1 MPLPNRTVS
10 TEKLLDILDDF
21 PETQVALQQ
30 GLRFLVKTAQC
41 QGGVIFILNKKPE
54 VGIVWLSE
62 TVPPEWEAGIQD
74 DDSPLIQAALE
85 MSGTGNPIVA
95 QPAFG
100 LIGGL
105 PLVVHHEILGGLL
118 LYDPAANPLVLDEL
132 KPLMRIL
139 ALVIARN
146 PSSFANRD
154 SVNFAFCELVES
166 TQNIYLGLQEIQQ
179 RVCAGI
185 QRLVDPDALNLYY
198 YYPEKNNLAEKI
210 EHNLDSG
217 RTEQSFINLAP
228 SLLEKTIVEKK
239 ILSFFDLDTSMLY
252 NPEIDGSLEIEPSMA
267 LFMPM
272 IANGDAIGAVG
283 MLFKHPP
290 VISPYQQAMLNTI
303 VTALGFAIINTRHIQ
318 QLRIVNADV
327 EANRWEIMRSR
338 NILRALFDS
347 LPSSIYIIDQ
357 TSRIVAA
364 NVSRAKRVGTHPMQL
379 VGKKCYE
386 ALYNRNETCPGCL
399 VNETL
404 FAGSNTI
411 RHSRVWLDE
420 QPSDW
425 EISTF
430 VVLNDQN
437 QPGQAIIIEQD
448 VTEKRRLETNLI
460 QSEKLAAVGQLAAG
474 VVHEINNPL
483 AAIIA
488 NAQILAQDLAGDED
502 KLESVKLIE
511 LAGMRASQVVKNLLG
526 FARKEQYD
534 FEPVDLNTTIEKA
547 IQLLQHKLIA
557 QSVPLKQDLSDD
569 LPTIMASRD
578 HLEGVWVNLMM
589 NALDAMREQD
599 GRLSISSRY
608 VNNEFRVTVTDN
620 GMGIP
625 PERISHIFEP
635 FYTTKGF
642 NQGTGLGL
650 SICHRVIKNHGGY
663 ITVDSQIGEGTKF
676 TVVLPRN
683 TNRSSQTKSQG
694 S

>member
-1 MPLPNRTVS
+1 MPPTDRNSS
-10 TEKLLDILDDF
+10 TENLLDLLDDTSNVQ
-21 PETQVALQQ
+21 ESLQQ
-30 GLRFLVKTAQC
+30 GLRFVIKAAGC
-41 QGGVIFILNKKPE
+41 QGGGLFILNSKPE
-54 VGIVWLSE
+54 ESILWLTE
-62 TVPPEWEAGIQD
+62 TVPPAWMVGTKD
-74 DDSPLIQAALE
+74 RDSLLSQAALQIKN
-85 MSGTGNPIVA
+85 SGCPIGA
-95 QPAFG
+95 DSAFG
-100 LIGGL
+100 LAGGI
-105 PLVVHHEILGGLL
+105 PFIIDHQVLGGVLF
-118 LYDPAANPLVLDEL
+118 YDAAVKDFDPNEL
-132 KPLMRIL
+132 KPLARIL
-139 ALVIARN
+139 GLLVARN
-146 PSSFANRD
+146 PLRAAQD
-154 SVNFAFCELVES
+154 SINYTFCELVES

-179 RVCAGI
+179 RVSFGI
-185 QRLVDPDALNLYY
+185 RRLVDPDALNLYY

-210 EHNLDSG
+210 EFNSESG

-228 SLLEKTIVEKK
+228 SLLEKTLVEKK
-239 ILSFFDLDTSMLY
+239 ILTLNNIESNPVF
-252 NPEIDGSLEIEPSMA
+252 NPEIDSAPEVEASAA

-272 IANGDAIGAVG
+272 VVNGEAIGAVG
-283 MLFKHPP
+283 MLFKQLP
-290 VISPYQQAMLNTI
+290 VISNDHQAMLNTI
-303 VTALGFAIINTRHIQ
+303 VTALGFAVINTRHIQ

-364 NVSRAKRVGTHPMQL
+364 NVSRAKRVNAHPMQL

-386 ALYNRNETCPGCL
+386 ALYNRGETCPGCL

-411 RHSRVWLDE
+411 RHSRVWQEE
-420 QPSDW
+420 QPFDW

-488 NAQILAQDLAGDED
+488 NAQILEQDLAGDED

-534 FEPVDLNTTIEKA
+534 FESVDLNETITKA
-547 IQLLQHKLIA
+547 AMLLQHKLIA
-557 QSVPLKQDLSDD
+557 QSVQFKQDLAED
-569 LPTIMASRD
+569 LPSIMASRD

-589 NALDAMREQD
+589 NALDAMRDQES
-599 GRLSISSRY
+599 RLSVTSRY
-608 VNNEFRVTVTDN
+608 ANNEFRVTIMDN
-620 GMGIP
+620 GHGIP

-650 SICHRVIKNHGGY
+650 SIVHRVVKNHGGY
-663 ITVDSQIGEGTKF
+663 ITVDSQVGEGTKF

-683 TNRSSQTKSQG
+683 NRTGQTKPQG